1 MKPNRQFC
9 APDASRL
16 FREWSG
22 RLRSA
27 LRSGDRPREAQAV
40 SRRVSIVLRTG
51 LVTLIAVS
59 LTGCGKTV
67 QHTATE
73 QLVLSDEVDRSV
85 SSIDFTPLTGAKC
98 FLDESHLKSVK
109 LTTVVNASYVT
120 SSLRNQMV
128 AAGCVLVEERE
139 KADVVVEARLGA
151 LGADDNEVTYGI
163 PSSNLLS
170 QAASVM
176 TAAPAIPTI
185 PEISL
190 AKKDDQMGAAKIA
203 VFAYHAKTGNPIWQ
217 SGMAIARSSARNV
230 WVFGIGP
237 FQSGTIYESPQFAGA
252 RMTLP
257 LAGRP
262 PEPFKSAQVISL
274 NETFLFEELPPPV
287 PPASE
292 ESKTAMIDSKEKT
305 E

>member
-1 MKPNRQFC
+1 MKPIRQHC
-9 APDASRL
+9 APGTSWL

-22 RLRSA
+22 RLRA
-27 LRSGDRPREAQAV
+27 VLPGGDRPREAQAGF
-40 SRRVSIVLRTG
+40 RRVSIVLWTG
-51 LVTLIAVS
+51 LLTLLAVS

-67 QHTATE
+67 QHKATE
-73 QLVLSDEVDRSV
+73 QFVLSDAVDRSV
-85 SSIDFTPLTGAKC
+85 SAIDFTPLTGAKC
-98 FLDESHLKSVK
+98 FLDDSHLKSVK
-109 LTTVVNASYVT
+109 LTTVVNGNYVT

-128 AAGCVLVEERE
+128 AAGCLLVDDRE
-139 KADVVVEARLGA
+139 TAEVVVEARLGT
-151 LGADDNEVTYGI
+151 LGADNHEVTYGI

-176 TAAPAIPTI
+176 TTAPAIPTI

-190 AKKDDQMGAAKIA
+190 AKKDDQTGAAKIA

-217 SGMAIARSSARNV
+217 SGVAIARSSARNV

-237 FQSGTIYESPQFAGA
+237 FQSGTVYESPQFAGA

-257 LAGRP
+257 LAGRQ
-262 PEPFKSAQVISL
+262 PEPFKPAQVISL
-274 NETFLFEELPPPV
+274 GETFLFEELPPPV

-292 ESKTAMIDSKEKT
+292 ESKTAMIDLKEKS